1 MPVETNGGGLEQ
13 RLSGLQEQIEQLR
26 RTSAIDRRPLEERLA
41 TLTEFGAAI
50 LRRWAATADR
60 HAAAV
65 SQFEAHLRGL
75 GDAGSQMQH
84 DTSQRLLELERIIQ
98 QEWDALRKL
107 HEAPVKQL
115 VEQASNLTEVSIAT
129 ANSAQ
134 HGFDRAEARLSA
146 LEAEFRQ
153 STSEL
158 TREVHNAVAELR
170 TLSQAASRQLTG
182 ETPAWPLED
191 VTRLHTQ
198 LRETE
203 GVHVTAQRAL
213 PATSDSAATTVEPS
227 KDSVSSAVDLV
238 KDSPAAAVEPPH
250 YSPITAVE
258 PSNTWGSRRVAV
270 AAAVAVLVIAAGAFA
285 WRLERDVRASAEQ
298 VNESQRQ
305 LRAATETAARQV
317 AEKQDE
323 ATRALSAA
331 QEMATRAQ
339 MIGDVLAAPDV
350 VRFPL
355 VGHDALA
362 AATGQV
368 LWSRSRG
375 VVVFSA
381 SGLPA
386 PPQDSTYQ
394 FWLLTRMGAVSAA
407 TFVPDTSGRVTVAA
421 TPKTLPPLVGAIVTM
436 EHKGGNDTPSG
447 EPLLTRVPVP
457 APTS

>member
-1 MPVETNGGGLEQ
+1 MQVETNGGGLEQ
-13 RLSGLQEQIEQLR
+13 RLSSLQEQIEQLR

-65 SQFEAHLRGL
+65 GQFESQLQAV
-75 GDAGSQMQH
+75 GDAGSQIQH

-98 QEWDALRKL
+98 QEWDALRHL

-115 VEQASNLTEVSIAT
+115 VEHAANLTEVSIAT

-134 HGFDRAEARLSA
+134 HGFDRAEARLAA
-146 LEAEFRQ
+146 LEEEFRR

-170 TLSQAASRQLTG
+170 NLSHAAARQLTG
-182 ETPAWPLED
+182 ETPAWPLDD

-203 GVHVTAQRAL
+203 GVQVTAPRAL
-213 PATSDSAATTVEPS
+213 PASDPGAATVKSSTDSAPAPASHDTLPTPVAP
-227 KDSVSSAVDLV
+227 ANY
-238 KDSPAAAVEPPH
+238 SPIIAVEPAKSWWP
-250 YSPITAVE
+250 
-258 PSNTWGSRRVAV
+258 GRVAV
-270 AAAVAVLVIAAGAFA
+270 AAAVAVLVIAAGTFA
-285 WRLERDVRASAEQ
+285 WRLERDVRASAQQ
-298 VNESQRQ
+298 VSESQRQ

-317 AEKQDE
+317 AEKQNE

-339 MIGDVLAAPDV
+339 MIGDVLAAPDL

-386 PPQDSTYQ
+386 PPQESTYQ

-407 TFVPDTSGRVTVAA
+407 TFVPDPSGRVTVAA
-421 TPKTLPPLVGAIVTM
+421 TPKSLPPLVGAIVTM
-436 EHKGGNDTPSG
+436 ERKGGNDTPSG

-457 APTS
+457 SPTS